1 MENNKSKSKE
11 NLEKAVALAYDN
23 RETSPKIIAKGQGIV
38 ARNII
43 EKAVAEDITV
53 YEDKELVN
61 SLIGLEINEKIPVEL
76 YEAVAEIIFY
86 VYNLDIKKGRLY
98 DK

>member
-1 MENNKSKSKE
+1 MKKNDLDIKKNI
-11 NLEKAVALAYDN
+11 EKAVALSYD
-23 RETSPKIIAKGQGIV
+23 TIDTAPKIVAKGEGIV

-43 EKAVAEDITV
+43 EKATENDITI

-61 SLIGLEINEKIPVEL
+61 SLIGLEIDDQIPVEL
-76 YEAVAEIIFY
+76 YEAVAEIILY